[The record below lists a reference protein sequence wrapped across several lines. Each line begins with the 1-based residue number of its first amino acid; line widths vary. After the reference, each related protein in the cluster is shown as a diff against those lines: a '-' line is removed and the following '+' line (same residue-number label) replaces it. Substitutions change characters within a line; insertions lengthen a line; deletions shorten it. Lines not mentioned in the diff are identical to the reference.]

1 MKVNEISAVP
11 MPVPTQKVGASKGEG
26 TDVEGTAV
34 ARQIF
39 AENGNTLPPPESV
52 LPQEPAA
59 PDLSELA
66 EQLTR
71 NMQSMSRELKFTV
84 NRDVDRTV
92 VQVTNPATGETIRQI
107 PSEEFI
113 ALAEALRT
121 ASEDSLRGYLYDS
134 EA

>member
-1 MKVNEISAVP
+1 MKVNEMSAATLP
-11 MPVPTQKVGASKGEG
+11 APTPRVGVSKGENVN
-26 TDVEGTAV
+26 VEGTAV

-39 AENGNTLPPPESV
+39 AGDGNTLPPPEPV
-52 LPQEPAA
+52 LPQESLA
-59 PDLSELA
+59 PDLSRLA

-71 NMQSMSRELKFTV
+71 EMQSMSRQLKFTV
-84 NRDVDRTV
+84 NRDVERTV
-92 VQVTNPATGETIRQI
+92 VQVTNPATGETVRQI

-121 ASEDSLRGYLYDS
+121 ASEESLRGYLYDS